1 MVARITTVAFEGTE
15 ARRVDVQVQ
24 VTSGGKQIFNVVGLA
39 DKSVSEARDRVRAAF
54 VSLGLHLPG
63 KRITIN
69 LAPADLPK
77 EARIMIFP
85 LR

>member
-39 DKSVSEARDRVRAAF
+39 DKSVSEARDL
-54 VSLGLHLPG
+54 SLIH
-63 KRITIN
+63 I
-69 LAPADLPK
+69 
-77 EARIMIFP
+77 
-85 LR
+85 